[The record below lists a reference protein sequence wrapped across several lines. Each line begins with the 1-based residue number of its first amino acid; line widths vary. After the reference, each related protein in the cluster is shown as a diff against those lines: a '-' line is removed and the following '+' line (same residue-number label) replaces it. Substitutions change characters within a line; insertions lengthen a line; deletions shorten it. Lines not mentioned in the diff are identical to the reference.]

1 MVQSISPVS
10 RGKGRLSSSA
20 SLRLCPR
27 AEASRMRLASKI
39 LASVLVLALSA
50 CDMKLTRTKT
60 PSPPQPTEAKAEP
73 PPSDQA
79 ANEPLSIPQ
88 TQVRLPRPQPI
99 DPEALAMPPVSAPSE
114 ASAPRQ
120 SHRAKKGP
128 APSPPAT
135 VPAKPEQP
143 AVETAEAPPPATE
156 PARPRIE
163 PVLPAEQRRQ
173 LTEDIASRLH
183 EVDQILSRVSAR
195 KLTDGQKDSI
205 DRIRNF
211 ENLSHQALDRGDT
224 QQASALADRALL
236 LARELVRAP

>member
-39 LASVLVLALSA
+39 LASILALALSA

-73 PPSDQA
+73 PPDPVAS
-79 ANEPLSIPQ
+79 EPLSIPQ

-99 DPEALAMPPVSAPSE
+99 DPEALAMPAVSAPSE

-128 APSPPAT
+128 APQPPAT
-135 VPAKPEQP
+135 APAKPEQP
-143 AVETAEAPPPATE
+143 A
-156 PARPRIE
+156 
-163 PVLPAEQRRQ
+163 
-173 LTEDIASRLH
+173 
-183 EVDQILSRVSAR
+183 
-195 KLTDGQKDSI
+195 
-205 DRIRNF
+205 
-211 ENLSHQALDRGDT
+211 
-224 QQASALADRALL
+224 
-236 LARELVRAP
+236 

>member
-73 PPSDQA
+73 PPSDPA

-128 APSPPAT
+128 APSPP
-135 VPAKPEQP
+135 EQC
-143 AVETAEAPPPATE
+143 
-156 PARPRIE
+156 
-163 PVLPAEQRRQ
+163 LLNLSNLLWRQ
-173 LTEDIASRLH
+173 
-183 EVDQILSRVSAR
+183 R
-195 KLTDGQKDSI
+195 KLRHRQRSP
-205 DRIRNF
+205 RARAS
-211 ENLSHQALDRGDT
+211 NLCCQ
-224 QQASALADRALL
+224 
-236 LARELVRAP
+236 PN